1 MCASPKKSKLEQHD
15 SVQDRFFKKQG
26 LYSPTRAVIDSPDIP
41 ARGKLLLAVLP
52 TSITGV
58 VVLGI
63 RNSPWQAYAA
73 LLICTLALALLLNQ
87 IKEPQ
92 RRRRR
97 RRSRLSL
104 DLDAQTKANFESLR
118 KRTGTASLTDLIRK
132 SVALY
137 DLVTEHAAEGGKV
150 VFRHKSGEEEQLRFL

>member
-1 MCASPKKSKLEQHD
+1 MPSSLIKSKNPSD
-15 SVQDRFFKKQG
+15 DAVDG
-26 LYSPTRAVIDSPDIP
+26 GRA
-41 ARGKLLLAVLP
+41 
-52 TSITGV
+52 
-58 VVLGI
+58 
-63 RNSPWQAYAA
+63 
-73 LLICTLALALLLNQ
+73 
-87 IKEPQ
+87 
-92 RRRRR
+92 
-97 RRSRLSL
+97 RLSL